1 MMPTY
6 PQLLSPTYE
15 PHVYSA
21 SWQKQYVAQ
30 FFTLESGEK
39 NGNSATY
46 RCRLHPEAPVFK
58 AHFPGFPVLPGV
70 LTLKMVVDAINASQ
84 FFSTQTLT
92 VQSIGNAKYLAV
104 VNPQETQ
111 EVEISVTLKAEKN
124 ADEPAVFQFKATVQ
138 NGETRFATFSFSC
151 TAADFI
157 TVGVEENEVCAV
169 IPTYQNAKTLLKVV
183 ADVHR
188 VVDTV
193 FVVDDGSNDGTAA
206 LLDKATGNE
215 RPEKVLTHPK
225 NCGKG
230 AALKTGLTYARQ
242 QGFRYAVTVDADG
255 QHRADDIPALLKAVE
270 EEPDALAI
278 GSRGL
283 QHENMPAK
291 STFANRFSNFWFALQ
306 TLQRLPDTQS
316 GLRVYP
322 LRCLHGLRWMSARY
336 EAELTLLVFSAW
348 AGVKLLPVPVS
359 VYYPPRDQRV
369 THFRPGRDFTRI
381 SVLNTLLCF
390 LMVVYGWPRIF
401 ADRLQGVSK
410 ACFVSRELFT
420 LTSCQIW

>member
-1 MMPTY
+1 MSLTSI
-6 PQLLSPTYE
+6 L
-15 PHVYSA
+15 PHGK
-21 SWQKQYVAQ
+21 KQYVAQ

-58 AHFPGFPVLPGV
+58 AHFPGFPILPGV

-111 EVEISVTLKAEKN
+111 EVEISVALKAEKN

-151 TAADFI
+151 TVADFI

-316 GLRVYP
+316 GLRIYP

-381 SVLNTLLCF
+381 SMLNTLLCF

-401 ADRLQGVSK
+401 CRQIAKGVK
-410 ACFVSRELFT
+410 GVFRK
-420 LTSCQIW
+420 

>member
-1 MMPTY
+1 MSLTSI
-6 PQLLSPTYE
+6 L
-15 PHVYSA
+15 PHGK
-21 SWQKQYVAQ
+21 KQYVAQ

-111 EVEISVTLKAEKN
+111 EVEISVALKAEKN
-124 ADEPAVFQFKATVQ
+124 ADELTVFQFKATVQ

-193 FVVDDGSNDGTAA
+193 FVVDDGSNDSTAA

-270 EEPDALAI
+270 EEPDALVI

-322 LRCLHGLRWMSARY
+322 LRRLHGLRWMSARY

-401 ADRLQGVSK
+401 CRQIARGVK
-410 ACFVSRELFT
+410 GVFRK
-420 LTSCQIW
+420 

>member
-1 MMPTY
+1 MSLTSI
-6 PQLLSPTYE
+6 L
-15 PHVYSA
+15 PHGK
-21 SWQKQYVAQ
+21 KQYVAQ

-58 AHFPGFPVLPGV
+58 AHFPGFPVLPGG

-111 EVEISVTLKAEKN
+111 EVEISVALKAEKN

-316 GLRVYP
+316 GLRIYP
-322 LRCLHGLRWMSARY
+322 LRRLHGLRWMSARY

-401 ADRLQGVSK
+401 CRQIARGVK
-410 ACFVSRELFT
+410 GVFCK
-420 LTSCQIW
+420 

>member
-1 MMPTY
+1 MSLTSI
-6 PQLLSPTYE
+6 L
-15 PHVYSA
+15 PHGK
-21 SWQKQYVAQ
+21 KQYVAQ
-30 FFTLESGEK
+30 FFTLEAGEK

-111 EVEISVTLKAEKN
+111 EVEISVALKAEKN
-124 ADEPAVFQFKATVQ
+124 ADELTVFQFKATVQ

-193 FVVDDGSNDGTAA
+193 FVVDDGSNDSTAA

-401 ADRLQGVSK
+401 CRQIARGVK
-410 ACFVSRELFT
+410 GVFRK
-420 LTSCQIW
+420 

>member
-1 MMPTY
+1 MSLTSI
-6 PQLLSPTYE
+6 L
-15 PHVYSA
+15 PHGK
-21 SWQKQYVAQ
+21 KQYVAQ
-30 FFTLESGEK
+30 FFTLEAGEK

-58 AHFPGFPVLPGV
+58 AHFPGFPILPGV

-84 FFSTQTLT
+84 FFSTKTLT

-111 EVEISVTLKAEKN
+111 EVEISVALKAEKN

-151 TAADFI
+151 TAANFI

-322 LRCLHGLRWMSARY
+322 LRRLHGLRMMSARY

-401 ADRLQGVSK
+401 CRQIARGVK
-410 ACFVSRELFT
+410 GVFRK
-420 LTSCQIW
+420 

>member
-1 MMPTY
+1 MSLTSI
-6 PQLLSPTYE
+6 L
-15 PHVYSA
+15 PHGK
-21 SWQKQYVAQ
+21 KQYVAQ
-30 FFTLESGEK
+30 FFTLEAGEK

-111 EVEISVTLKAEKN
+111 EVEISVALKAEKN

-157 TVGVEENEVCAV
+157 MVGVEENEVCAV

-270 EEPDALAI
+270 EEPDGLAI

-316 GLRVYP
+316 GLRIYP

-401 ADRLQGVSK
+401 CRQIARGVK
-410 ACFVSRELFT
+410 GVFRK
-420 LTSCQIW
+420 

>member
-1 MMPTY
+1 MSLTSI
-6 PQLLSPTYE
+6 L
-15 PHVYSA
+15 PHGK
-21 SWQKQYVAQ
+21 KQYVAQ

-111 EVEISVTLKAEKN
+111 EVEINVTLKAEKN

-151 TAADFI
+151 TAADFM

-270 EEPDALAI
+270 EGPDALAI

-322 LRCLHGLRWMSARY
+322 LQRLHGLRWMSARY

-401 ADRLQGVSK
+401 CRQIARGVIGVFRK
-410 ACFVSRELFT
+410 
-420 LTSCQIW
+420 

>member
-1 MMPTY
+1 MSLTSI
-6 PQLLSPTYE
+6 L
-15 PHVYSA
+15 PHGK
-21 SWQKQYVAQ
+21 KQYVAQ
-30 FFTLESGEK
+30 FFTLEAGEK

-111 EVEISVTLKAEKN
+111 EVEISVALKAEKN

-151 TAADFI
+151 TAADFM

-169 IPTYQNAKTLLKVV
+169 IPTYQNAKTLLKIV

-206 LLDKATGNE
+206 LLDKTTGNE

-322 LRCLHGLRWMSARY
+322 LRRLHGLRWMSARY

-401 ADRLQGVSK
+401 CRQIARGVK
-410 ACFVSRELFT
+410 GVFRK
-420 LTSCQIW
+420 

>member
-1 MMPTY
+1 MSLTSI
-6 PQLLSPTYE
+6 L
-15 PHVYSA
+15 PHGK
-21 SWQKQYVAQ
+21 KQYVAQ
-30 FFTLESGEK
+30 FFTLEAGEK

-111 EVEISVTLKAEKN
+111 EVEISVALKAEKN

-193 FVVDDGSNDGTAA
+193 IVVDDGSNDGTAA
-206 LLDKATGNE
+206 LLDKATGSE

-322 LRCLHGLRWMSARY
+322 LQRLHGLRWMSARY

-348 AGVKLLPVPVS
+348 AGVKLLPIPVS

-401 ADRLQGVSK
+401 CRQIARGVK
-410 ACFVSRELFT
+410 GVFRK
-420 LTSCQIW
+420 

>member
-1 MMPTY
+1 MSLTSI
-6 PQLLSPTYE
+6 L
-15 PHVYSA
+15 PHGK
-21 SWQKQYVAQ
+21 KQYVAQ

-111 EVEISVTLKAEKN
+111 EVEISVALKAEKN
-124 ADEPAVFQFKATVQ
+124 ADEPAVFQFKATMQ

-322 LRCLHGLRWMSARY
+322 LRRLHGLRWMSARY

-401 ADRLQGVSK
+401 CRQIARGVK
-410 ACFVSRELFT
+410 GVFRK
-420 LTSCQIW
+420 

>member
-1 MMPTY
+1 MSLTSI
-6 PQLLSPTYE
+6 L
-15 PHVYSA
+15 PHGK
-21 SWQKQYVAQ
+21 KQYVAQ
-30 FFTLESGEK
+30 FFTLEAGEK

-46 RCRLHPEAPVFK
+46 RCHLHPEAPVFK

-111 EVEISVTLKAEKN
+111 EVEISVALKAEKN
-124 ADEPAVFQFKATVQ
+124 ADEPAIFQFKATVQ

-322 LRCLHGLRWMSARY
+322 LRRLHGLRWMSARY

-401 ADRLQGVSK
+401 CRQIARGVK
-410 ACFVSRELFT
+410 GVFRK
-420 LTSCQIW
+420 

>member
-1 MMPTY
+1 MSLTSI
-6 PQLLSPTYE
+6 L
-15 PHVYSA
+15 PHGR
-21 SWQKQYVAQ
+21 KQYVAQ

-84 FFSTQTLT
+84 FFSTQTLI

-111 EVEISVTLKAEKN
+111 EVEISVALKAEKN

-206 LLDKATGNE
+206 LLDKATDNE

-322 LRCLHGLRWMSARY
+322 LRRLHGLRWMSARY

-401 ADRLQGVSK
+401 CRQIVRGVK
-410 ACFVSRELFT
+410 GVFRK
-420 LTSCQIW
+420 

>member
-1 MMPTY
+1 MSLTSI
-6 PQLLSPTYE
+6 L
-15 PHVYSA
+15 PHGK
-21 SWQKQYVAQ
+21 KQYVAQ

-111 EVEISVTLKAEKN
+111 EVEISVALKAEKN

-138 NGETRFATFSFSC
+138 NEETRFATFSFSC

-322 LRCLHGLRWMSARY
+322 LRRLHGLRWMSARY

-401 ADRLQGVSK
+401 CRQIARGVK
-410 ACFVSRELFT
+410 GVFCK
-420 LTSCQIW
+420 

>member
-1 MMPTY
+1 MSLTSI
-6 PQLLSPTYE
+6 L
-15 PHVYSA
+15 PHGK
-21 SWQKQYVAQ
+21 KQYDAQ
-30 FFTLESGEK
+30 FFTLEAGEK

-111 EVEISVTLKAEKN
+111 EVEISVALKAEKN

-169 IPTYQNAKTLLKVV
+169 IPTYQNAKTLLQVV

-401 ADRLQGVSK
+401 CRQIARGVK
-410 ACFVSRELFT
+410 GVFRK
-420 LTSCQIW
+420 

>member
-1 MMPTY
+1 MSLTSI
-6 PQLLSPTYE
+6 L
-15 PHVYSA
+15 PHGK
-21 SWQKQYVAQ
+21 KQYVAQ

-111 EVEISVTLKAEKN
+111 EVEISVALKAEKN

-215 RPEKVLTHPK
+215 HPEKVLTHPK

-401 ADRLQGVSK
+401 CRQIARGVK
-410 ACFVSRELFT
+410 GVFRK
-420 LTSCQIW
+420 

>member
-1 MMPTY
+1 MSLTSI
-6 PQLLSPTYE
+6 L
-15 PHVYSA
+15 PHGK
-21 SWQKQYVAQ
+21 KQYVAQ

-84 FFSTQTLT
+84 FFSTQTLM

-111 EVEISVTLKAEKN
+111 EVEISVALKAEKN
-124 ADEPAVFQFKATVQ
+124 ADEPAIFQFKASVQ

-151 TAADFI
+151 TAADFM

-169 IPTYQNAKTLLKVV
+169 IPTYQNAKTLLQVV

-242 QGFRYAVTVDADG
+242 QGFRYAVTLDADG

-316 GLRVYP
+316 GLRIYP
-322 LRCLHGLRWMSARY
+322 LRRLHGLRWMSARY

-401 ADRLQGVSK
+401 CRQIARGVK
-410 ACFVSRELFT
+410 GVFRK
-420 LTSCQIW
+420 

>member
-1 MMPTY
+1 MSLTSI
-6 PQLLSPTYE
+6 L
-15 PHVYSA
+15 PHGK
-21 SWQKQYVAQ
+21 KQYVAQ
-30 FFTLESGEK
+30 FFTLEAGEK

-111 EVEISVTLKAEKN
+111 EVEISVALKAEKN

-169 IPTYQNAKTLLKVV
+169 IPTYQNAKTLLQVV

-188 VVDTV
+188 VVNTV

-322 LRCLHGLRWMSARY
+322 LRRLHGLRWMSARY

-401 ADRLQGVSK
+401 CRQIARGVK
-410 ACFVSRELFT
+410 GVFRK
-420 LTSCQIW
+420 

>member
-1 MMPTY
+1 MSLTSI
-6 PQLLSPTYE
+6 L
-15 PHVYSA
+15 PHGK
-21 SWQKQYVAQ
+21 KQYVAQ

-111 EVEISVTLKAEKN
+111 EVEISVALKAEKN

-255 QHRADDIPALLKAVE
+255 QHRANDIPALLKAVE

-322 LRCLHGLRWMSARY
+322 LRRLHGLRWMSARY

-401 ADRLQGVSK
+401 CRQIARGVK
-410 ACFVSRELFT
+410 GVFCK
-420 LTSCQIW
+420 

>member
-1 MMPTY
+1 MSLTSI
-6 PQLLSPTYE
+6 L
-15 PHVYSA
+15 PHG
-21 SWQKQYVAQ
+21 KKKYVAQ

-111 EVEISVTLKAEKN
+111 EVEISVALKAEKN

-157 TVGVEENEVCAV
+157 TVGLEENEVCAV

-322 LRCLHGLRWMSARY
+322 LRRLHGLRWMSARY

-401 ADRLQGVSK
+401 CRQIARGVK
-410 ACFVSRELFT
+410 GVFRK
-420 LTSCQIW
+420 

>member
-1 MMPTY
+1 MSLTSI
-6 PQLLSPTYE
+6 L
-15 PHVYSA
+15 PHGK
-21 SWQKQYVAQ
+21 KQYVAQ
-30 FFTLESGEK
+30 FFTLEAGEK

-111 EVEISVTLKAEKN
+111 EVEISVALKAEKN

-215 RPEKVLTHPK
+215 RPKKVLTHPK

-322 LRCLHGLRWMSARY
+322 LRCLHGMRWMSARY

-401 ADRLQGVSK
+401 FRQIARGVK
-410 ACFVSRELFT
+410 GVFRK
-420 LTSCQIW
+420 

>member
-1 MMPTY
+1 MSLTSI
-6 PQLLSPTYE
+6 L
-15 PHVYSA
+15 PHGK
-21 SWQKQYVAQ
+21 KQYVAQ
-30 FFTLESGEK
+30 FFTLEAGEK

-111 EVEISVTLKAEKN
+111 EVEISVALKAEKN

-230 AALKTGLTYARQ
+230 ASLKTGLTYARQ

-322 LRCLHGLRWMSARY
+322 LRRLHGLRWMSARY

-401 ADRLQGVSK
+401 CRQIARGVK
-410 ACFVSRELFT
+410 GVFRK
-420 LTSCQIW
+420 

>member
-1 MMPTY
+1 MSLTSI
-6 PQLLSPTYE
+6 L
-15 PHVYSA
+15 PHGK
-21 SWQKQYVAQ
+21 KQYVAQ

-111 EVEISVTLKAEKN
+111 EVEINVALKAEKN
-124 ADEPAVFQFKATVQ
+124 ADELTVFQFKATVQ

-193 FVVDDGSNDGTAA
+193 FAVDDGSNDGTAA

-316 GLRVYP
+316 GLRIYP
-322 LRCLHGLRWMSARY
+322 LRRLHGLRWMSARY

-381 SVLNTLLCF
+381 SLLNTLLCF

-401 ADRLQGVSK
+401 CRQIARGVK
-410 ACFVSRELFT
+410 GVFRK
-420 LTSCQIW
+420 

>member
-1 MMPTY
+1 MSLTSI
-6 PQLLSPTYE
+6 L
-15 PHVYSA
+15 PHGK
-21 SWQKQYVAQ
+21 KQYVAQ

-111 EVEISVTLKAEKN
+111 EVEISVALKAEKD

-322 LRCLHGLRWMSARY
+322 LRRLHGLRWMSARY

-401 ADRLQGVSK
+401 CRQIARGVK
-410 ACFVSRELFT
+410 GVFRK
-420 LTSCQIW
+420 

>member
-1 MMPTY
+1 MSLTSI
-6 PQLLSPTYE
+6 L
-15 PHVYSA
+15 PHGK
-21 SWQKQYVAQ
+21 KQYVTQ

-84 FFSTQTLT
+84 FFSTQMLT

-111 EVEISVTLKAEKN
+111 EVEISVALKAEKN

-151 TAADFI
+151 TAANFI

-255 QHRADDIPALLKAVE
+255 QHRANDIPALLKAVE

-401 ADRLQGVSK
+401 CRQIARGVK
-410 ACFVSRELFT
+410 GVFRK
-420 LTSCQIW
+420 

>member
-1 MMPTY
+1 MSLTSI
-6 PQLLSPTYE
+6 L
-15 PHVYSA
+15 PHGK
-21 SWQKQYVAQ
+21 KQYVAQ
-30 FFTLESGEK
+30 FFTLEAGEK

-111 EVEISVTLKAEKN
+111 EVEISVALKAEKN
-124 ADEPAVFQFKATVQ
+124 ADKPAVFQFKATVQ

-151 TAADFI
+151 TAADFM

-193 FVVDDGSNDGTAA
+193 IVVDDGSNDGTAA

-242 QGFRYAVTVDADG
+242 QGFRYAVTMDADG

-322 LRCLHGLRWMSARY
+322 LRRLHGLRWMSARY

-401 ADRLQGVSK
+401 CRQIARGVK
-410 ACFVSRELFT
+410 GVFRK
-420 LTSCQIW
+420 

>member
-1 MMPTY
+1 MSLTSI
-6 PQLLSPTYE
+6 L
-15 PHVYSA
+15 PHGK
-21 SWQKQYVAQ
+21 KQYVAQ
-30 FFTLESGEK
+30 FFTLEAGEK

-111 EVEISVTLKAEKN
+111 EVEISVALKAEKN

-151 TAADFI
+151 TAADII

-316 GLRVYP
+316 GLRIYP
-322 LRCLHGLRWMSARY
+322 LRRLHGLRWMSARY

-401 ADRLQGVSK
+401 CRQIARGVK
-410 ACFVSRELFT
+410 GVFRK
-420 LTSCQIW
+420 

>member
-1 MMPTY
+1 MSLTSI
-6 PQLLSPTYE
+6 L
-15 PHVYSA
+15 PHGK
-21 SWQKQYVAQ
+21 KQYVAQ
-30 FFTLESGEK
+30 FFTLEAGEK

-104 VNPQETQ
+104 INPQETQ
-111 EVEISVTLKAEKN
+111 EVEISVALKAEKN

-270 EEPDALAI
+270 EEPDALTI

-322 LRCLHGLRWMSARY
+322 LRRLHGLRWMSARY

-401 ADRLQGVSK
+401 CRQIARGVK
-410 ACFVSRELFT
+410 GVFRK
-420 LTSCQIW
+420 

>member
-1 MMPTY
+1 MSLTSI
-6 PQLLSPTYE
+6 L
-15 PHVYSA
+15 PHGK
-21 SWQKQYVAQ
+21 KQYVAQ

-111 EVEISVTLKAEKN
+111 EVEISVALKAEKN

-188 VVDTV
+188 VVNTV

-206 LLDKATGNE
+206 LLDKATGSE

-322 LRCLHGLRWMSARY
+322 LRRLHGLRWMSARY

-348 AGVKLLPVPVS
+348 AGVKLLPIPVS

-401 ADRLQGVSK
+401 CRQIARGVK
-410 ACFVSRELFT
+410 GVFRK
-420 LTSCQIW
+420 

>member
-1 MMPTY
+1 MSLTSI
-6 PQLLSPTYE
+6 L
-15 PHVYSA
+15 PHGK
-21 SWQKQYVAQ
+21 KQYVAQ
-30 FFTLESGEK
+30 FFTLGAGEK

-104 VNPQETQ
+104 INPQETQ
-111 EVEISVTLKAEKN
+111 EVEISVTQKAEKN

-255 QHRADDIPALLKAVE
+255 QHRANDIPALLKAVE
-270 EEPDALAI
+270 EEPDALVI

-322 LRCLHGLRWMSARY
+322 LQRLHGLRWMSARY

-401 ADRLQGVSK
+401 CRQIARGVK
-410 ACFVSRELFT
+410 GVFCK
-420 LTSCQIW
+420 

>member
-1 MMPTY
+1 MSLTSI
-6 PQLLSPTYE
+6 L
-15 PHVYSA
+15 PHGK
-21 SWQKQYVAQ
+21 KQYVAQ
-30 FFTLESGEK
+30 FFTLEAGEK
-39 NGNSATY
+39 NGLSATY

-111 EVEISVTLKAEKN
+111 EVEISVALKAEKN

-151 TAADFI
+151 TAADFM

-193 FVVDDGSNDGTAA
+193 FVVDDGSNDDTAA
-206 LLDKATGNE
+206 LLNKATGSK
-215 RPEKVLTHPK
+215 RPEKVLTHQK

-255 QHRADDIPALLKAVE
+255 QHRADDIPALLNAVE

-381 SVLNTLLCF
+381 SMLNTLLCF

-401 ADRLQGVSK
+401 CRQIARGVK
-410 ACFVSRELFT
+410 GVFRK
-420 LTSCQIW
+420 

>member
-1 MMPTY
+1 MSLTSI
-6 PQLLSPTYE
+6 L
-15 PHVYSA
+15 PHGK
-21 SWQKQYVAQ
+21 KQYVAQ

-84 FFSTQTLT
+84 FFSTQTLM

-111 EVEISVTLKAEKN
+111 EVEISVALKAEKN
-124 ADEPAVFQFKATVQ
+124 ADELTVFQFKATVQ

-188 VVDTV
+188 VLDTV

-255 QHRADDIPALLKAVE
+255 QHRADNIPALLKAVE

-322 LRCLHGLRWMSARY
+322 LRRLHGLRWMSARY

-401 ADRLQGVSK
+401 CRQIARGVK
-410 ACFVSRELFT
+410 GVFRK
-420 LTSCQIW
+420 

>member
-1 MMPTY
+1 MSLTSI
-6 PQLLSPTYE
+6 L
-15 PHVYSA
+15 PHGK
-21 SWQKQYVAQ
+21 KQYVAQ
-30 FFTLESGEK
+30 FFTLEAGEK

-58 AHFPGFPVLPGV
+58 AHFPEFPVLPGV

-111 EVEISVTLKAEKN
+111 EVEISVALKAEKN

-322 LRCLHGLRWMSARY
+322 LRYLHGLRWMSARY

-401 ADRLQGVSK
+401 CRQIVRGVK
-410 ACFVSRELFT
+410 GVFRK
-420 LTSCQIW
+420 

>member
-1 MMPTY
+1 MSLTSI
-6 PQLLSPTYE
+6 L
-15 PHVYSA
+15 PHGK
-21 SWQKQYVAQ
+21 KQYVAQ

-111 EVEISVTLKAEKN
+111 EVEINVALKAEKN

-151 TAADFI
+151 TAANFI

-270 EEPDALAI
+270 EEPNALAI

-316 GLRVYP
+316 GLRIYP
-322 LRCLHGLRWMSARY
+322 LRRLHGLRWMSARY

-401 ADRLQGVSK
+401 CRQIARGVK
-410 ACFVSRELFT
+410 GVFCK
-420 LTSCQIW
+420 

>member
-1 MMPTY
+1 MSLTSI
-6 PQLLSPTYE
+6 L
-15 PHVYSA
+15 PHGK
-21 SWQKQYVAQ
+21 KQYVAQ
-30 FFTLESGEK
+30 FFTLEAGEK

-58 AHFPGFPVLPGV
+58 VHFPGFPVLPGV

-111 EVEISVTLKAEKN
+111 EVEISVALKAEKN

-242 QGFRYAVTVDADG
+242 QGFRYAMTVDADG

-401 ADRLQGVSK
+401 CRQIARGVK
-410 ACFVSRELFT
+410 GVFRK
-420 LTSCQIW
+420 

>member
-1 MMPTY
+1 MSLTSI
-6 PQLLSPTYE
+6 L
-15 PHVYSA
+15 PHGK
-21 SWQKQYVAQ
+21 KQYVAQ

-84 FFSTQTLT
+84 FFSTQTLM

-111 EVEISVTLKAEKN
+111 EVEISVALKAEKN

-138 NGETRFATFSFSC
+138 NSETRFATFSFSC
-151 TAADFI
+151 TAADFM

-242 QGFRYAVTVDADG
+242 KGFRYAVTVDADG

-270 EEPDALAI
+270 EEPDALTI

-322 LRCLHGLRWMSARY
+322 LQRLHGLRWMSARY

-401 ADRLQGVSK
+401 CRQIARGVK
-410 ACFVSRELFT
+410 GVFRK
-420 LTSCQIW
+420 

>member
-1 MMPTY
+1 MSLTSI
-6 PQLLSPTYE
+6 L
-15 PHVYSA
+15 PHGK
-21 SWQKQYVAQ
+21 KQYVAQ

-58 AHFPGFPVLPGV
+58 AHFPGFPILPGV

-111 EVEISVTLKAEKN
+111 EVEISVALKAEKN

-322 LRCLHGLRWMSARY
+322 LRRLHGLRWMSARY

-348 AGVKLLPVPVS
+348 AGVKLLPIPVS

-401 ADRLQGVSK
+401 CRQIARGVIGVFRK
-410 ACFVSRELFT
+410 
-420 LTSCQIW
+420 

>member
-1 MMPTY
+1 MSLTSIL
-6 PQLLSPTYE
+6 PQGK
-15 PHVYSA
+15 
-21 SWQKQYVAQ
+21 KQYVAQ

-111 EVEISVTLKAEKN
+111 EVEISVALKAEKN

-151 TAADFI
+151 TAANFI

-206 LLDKATGNE
+206 LLDKATGSE

-270 EEPDALAI
+270 EEPDALVI

-401 ADRLQGVSK
+401 CRQIARGVK
-410 ACFVSRELFT
+410 GVFCK
-420 LTSCQIW
+420 

>member
-1 MMPTY
+1 MSLTSI
-6 PQLLSPTYE
+6 L
-15 PHVYSA
+15 PHGK
-21 SWQKQYVAQ
+21 KQYVAQ

-111 EVEISVTLKAEKN
+111 EVEISVALKAEKN

-151 TAADFI
+151 TAADFM

-193 FVVDDGSNDGTAA
+193 FVVDDGSDDGTAA

-322 LRCLHGLRWMSARY
+322 LRSLHGLRWMSARY

-381 SVLNTLLCF
+381 SMLNTLLCF

-401 ADRLQGVSK
+401 CRQIARGVIGVFRK
-410 ACFVSRELFT
+410 
-420 LTSCQIW
+420 

>member
-1 MMPTY
+1 MSLTSI
-6 PQLLSPTYE
+6 L
-15 PHVYSA
+15 PHGK
-21 SWQKQYVAQ
+21 KQYVAQ
-30 FFTLESGEK
+30 FFTLEAGEK

-111 EVEISVTLKAEKN
+111 EVEISVALKAEKN

-151 TAADFI
+151 TAAYFI

-322 LRCLHGLRWMSARY
+322 LRRLHGLRWMSARY

-401 ADRLQGVSK
+401 CRQIARGVK
-410 ACFVSRELFT
+410 GVFCK
-420 LTSCQIW
+420 

>member
-1 MMPTY
+1 MSLTSI
-6 PQLLSPTYE
+6 L
-15 PHVYSA
+15 PHGK
-21 SWQKQYVAQ
+21 KQYVAQ
-30 FFTLESGEK
+30 FFTLEAGEK

-111 EVEISVTLKAEKN
+111 EVEISVALKAEKN

-188 VVDTV
+188 VVNTV

-255 QHRADDIPALLKAVE
+255 QHRANDIPALLKAVE

-306 TLQRLPDTQS
+306 TLLHLPDTQS

-401 ADRLQGVSK
+401 CRQIARGVK
-410 ACFVSRELFT
+410 GVFCK
-420 LTSCQIW
+420 